1 MEIVW
6 NKRPSKFLAQALKR
20 ISADSV
26 LQAERVEEGLLNFIQ
41 GITAN
46 PEKYP
51 PDKYKKNNLGN
62 YRAFEHLSFRIAHKI
77 TPNQIRI
84 LRTRDLHGLHY
95 SCLERLFSITAYYIK
110 QRSLNEPQTN
120 QSRVI

>member
-20 ISADSV
+20 ISTDSL

-62 YRAFEHLSFRIAHKI
+62 YRAFEHLSFRIAYKI

-84 LRTRDLHGLHY
+84 LRIRPV
-95 SCLERLFSITAYYIK
+95 R
-110 QRSLNEPQTN
+110 QEPKEY
-120 QSRVI
+120 